1 MKFHRHGL
9 YFLLGIINLMSAA
22 LLAIAIGTPRWI
34 QADILR
40 KATQANSNTT
50 QLSFSAGYKHMGLFR
65 GCEKKNYGHLF
76 GARYRCFNGK
86 RIFFLL
92 STSTKLFPIVILNVS
107 WKIFVQQYH

>member
-9 YFLLGIINLMSAA
+9 YLLLGLINLMSAA

-40 KATQANSNTT
+40 KATQANSNST
-50 QLSFSAGYKHMGLFR
+50 QLFFSAGYKHMGLFR

-76 GARYRCFNGK
+76 GARYRCFHGK
-86 RIFFLL
+86 KFFFQFQLQRDV
-92 STSTKLFPIVILNVS
+92 FPMS
-107 WKIFVQQYH
+107 CSQFFESEK